1 MAYTTEMLCHK
12 ARELALQHSLGVK
25 RARPKYVW
33 NQFEANIQS
42 LRDFVNTLQENSAG
56 CTQPAEEW
64 LLDNAEFIEEQAL
77 EVRKLLTG
85 RSLGYLPYLRHNGKL
100 RVQSLCENYL
110 EMVDGNLSEES
121 VVAYINA
128 YQEVSVLTLAET
140 WAIPLIFRISLIGRL
155 AETMALVRERREV
168 CMDVERLLSRLD
180 SSKLTPEALSAELE
194 SAGRT
199 VPLSG
204 PWVVHLIS
212 HLREWAD
219 DAATVR
225 EWLVCKYE
233 NGMED
238 LDRIVSYEHRL
249 QAAFQVTA
257 GNLISD
263 LRRNERRDL
272 NDLFERISLL
282 DRTLRGEATGIYA
295 KLDTASRGEI
305 LKRVE
310 QLSRRMNVP
319 ESLTAGQAVALA
331 KEAQERLGSRE
342 EQDEAAA
349 ERVSS
354 TPKFG
359 SAAGPAGDGELPRP
373 AFAAYYLFEP
383 AGIRR
388 LVQALRQ
395 CSKPR
400 ALPEN
405 GLQRRAA
412 GTYFA
417 TPLVLGVLL
426 FIAASAWISGGRGF
440 TAAGWAAVLL
450 ALALPVSEWVVTWLH
465 FGIERVCRPRPL
477 LRYDFSDGVPPEA
490 ATMVVIPAIWST
502 REEVEELADRLEVH
516 YLANRDPHIHY
527 ALLGDFTDAAEE
539 RSAGGRSA
547 CRLRQ
552 GTDRSAEPDVLRS
565 RRNDL
570 SLVPAPTAV
579 EPGRRGVHGLGA
591 QTRQIGRIRRVAAG
605 NKETSYDYRTGDASV
620 PPRIRYIITL
630 DADTRLPME
639 SAHRMIGTLHLPYNR
654 PRLNEARTRVV
665 EGYGVLRPRIG
676 ISHESAMRSRLASL
690 LSDPGLDPYAFAAS
704 DPYQDALEQGI
715 FTGKGI
721 FDVEMFAELALRT
734 DSREYRAQPR
744 FARGRVP
751 AGGAAVGHRAH
762 RRSSDQVHRIP
773 EADAPLGA
781 RRLATALLAV
791 HPRMRPQRNIEAGRS
806 VGRHPLA
813 NHRQPAPR
821 PRFR

>member
-64 LLDNAEFIEEQAL
+64 PLDNAEFIEEQAL

-359 SAAGPAGDGELPRP
+359 SAAGPAGDGESPRP

-417 TPLVLGVLL
+417 TVACAGRPSLHRRFRLDQRRARLYGRRMGRSAAGAGPSGERMGRHLAS
-426 FIAASAWISGGRGF
+426 FRDRTRMPPAASAALRFLGRRAAGSGDDGRHSGDLVHPGGSGGARGSSRGPLFGQPGSPHPLCAARGF
-440 TAAGWAAVLL
+440 YRCGGGAV
-450 ALALPVSEWVVTWLH
+450 
-465 FGIERVCRPRPL
+465 
-477 LRYDFSDGVPPEA
+477 
-490 ATMVVIPAIWST
+490 
-502 REEVEELADRLEVH
+502 
-516 YLANRDPHIHY
+516 
-527 ALLGDFTDAAEE
+527 
-539 RSAGGRSA
+539 AGGRSA

-591 QTRQIGRIRRVAAG
+591 QTRQIGRIRRAAAG
-605 NKETSYDYRTGDASV
+605 E
-620 PPRIRYIITL
+620 
-630 DADTRLPME
+630 
-639 SAHRMIGTLHLPYNR
+639 
-654 PRLNEARTRVV
+654 
-665 EGYGVLRPRIG
+665 
-676 ISHESAMRSRLASL
+676 
-690 LSDPGLDPYAFAAS
+690 
-704 DPYQDALEQGI
+704 
-715 FTGKGI
+715 
-721 FDVEMFAELALRT
+721 
-734 DSREYRAQPR
+734 
-744 FARGRVP
+744 
-751 AGGAAVGHRAH
+751 
-762 RRSSDQVHRIP
+762 
-773 EADAPLGA
+773 
-781 RRLATALLAV
+781 
-791 HPRMRPQRNIEAGRS
+791 
-806 VGRHPLA
+806 
-813 NHRQPAPR
+813 
-821 PRFR
+821 